1 MTGAE
6 AFWDRVSASSAAW
19 AQAQQL
25 KQSLELQ
32 GICAQNGGPEAT
44 AARAAAGDFRAGLEE
59 FLAILTRDKN
69 FQDQAAR
76 KAMLTVF
83 GLVGERSD
91 LAEEYRK
98 RLALVLF

>member
-1 MTGAE
+1 M
-6 AFWDRVSASSAAW
+6 
-19 AQAQQL
+19 
-25 KQSLELQ
+25 
-32 GICAQNGGPEAT
+32 
-44 AARAAAGDFRAGLEE
+44 AGDFRAGLEE